1 MEICSAV
8 ESIGFRFRLTCHHSS
23 PGFFRFEEQN
33 VSVELGGGL
42 DIILSARD
50 ADTLVKATG
59 FHFEGRGFLN
69 EEDARLVGERLR
81 LRVRILNGLLGLGIV
96 VPSVDSRRSTLAD
109 AVNEKILRETGGSSS
124 IP

>member
-1 MEICSAV
+1 M
-8 ESIGFRFRLTCHHSS
+8 
-23 PGFFRFEEQN
+23 
-33 VSVELGGGL
+33 SVELGGGL